1 MPSAVIKRYPTRPGV
16 RTPVVLVDSSGE
28 GEIDQI
34 GRDPDYQVEGAGWVF
49 GDPNEA
55 DEFMR
60 TVLRNLERTT
70 RAMVGNPDLFSG
82 EDLRLNRLGV
92 IRAAMHSH
100 ELAGKQVP
108 RWLRGL
114 YDEVSDGKFR

>member
-16 RTPVVLVDSSGE
+16 RTPVVLLDPEE
-28 GEIDQI
+28 GEIGQI
-34 GRDPDYQVEGAGWVF
+34 RRDPDYQPEGAGWAF

-70 RAMVGNPDLFSG
+70 RAMVGNPDLFSV

-114 YDEVSDGKFR
+114 YDEVSDGRFR